1 MSSSIGKLI
10 RHRRGQDRM
19 TLAQAAAKIGIS
31 VSYLSDLERG
41 RTEPSLEVMRRL
53 SAFYGLEV
61 THIRVVELE
70 AEVLR
75 LRKIVDDVRKAV
87 QGE

>member
-1 MSSSIGKLI
+1 
-10 RHRRGQDRM
+10 M

-31 VSYLSDLERG
+31 MSYLSDLERG

-53 SAFYGLEV
+53 AEFYGLEV

-75 LRKIVDDVRKAV
+75 LRKIVENVRKAV